1 MSKKRI
7 DTSVSISPLKP
18 SMIQDALGKLMPHLE
33 EAVLGTSLGKLMAPE
48 HLVKA
53 AMNKEVILLAVHAKM
68 EVLGVVV
75 LIIQEFPRGSMCT
88 VYSAGVAREQQ
99 GKIDWIRVIRTIEQ
113 YVIEY
118 TDCIMISVNGRRGWL
133 RVLRD
138 ESYDEESVTLIK
150 DIER

>member
-53 AMNKEVILLAVHAKM
+53 AMNEEVILLAVHTKM

-88 VYSAGVAREQQ
+88 VYAAGVSREQQ
-99 GKIDWIRVIRTIEQ
+99 GQIDWIRVIRTIKQ
-113 YVIEY
+113 YVQDY
-118 TDCIMISVNGRRGWL
+118 TNCTMISVNGRRGWL

-138 ESYDEESVTLIK
+138 EGYTEECVTLVK
-150 DIER
+150 EIER